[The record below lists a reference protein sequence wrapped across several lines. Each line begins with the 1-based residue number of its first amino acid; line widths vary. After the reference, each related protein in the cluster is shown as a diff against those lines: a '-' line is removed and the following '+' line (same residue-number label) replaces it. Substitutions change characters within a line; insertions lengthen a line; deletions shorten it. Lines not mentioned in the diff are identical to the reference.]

1 MLGNTKSESCQLSD
15 GKDEMEFVA
24 ILLHVK
30 SESRQ
35 LSDGKDEMEF
45 VAIWL
50 LVFLL
55 AKTIFNVYLSSVC
68 GVSTRLLLVALLQA
82 CYQLS

>member
-1 MLGNTKSESCQLSD
+1 MNDAVSYIIMMLCMINGASD
-15 GKDEMEFVA
+15 YDDDVCWGMRK
-24 ILLHVK
+24 
-30 SESRQ
+30 
-35 LSDGKDEMEF
+35 
-45 VAIWL
+45 
-50 LVFLL
+50 VFLL